1 MFKILDHSASYQL
14 SYSKW
19 SQKLKTITK
28 LEGIANERLRILIE
42 PLLLLLQEAS
52 GSGQVTADYCISLS
66 VAQGFEIFTFG
77 HVAAI
82 WHFDI
87 KYCKY
92 WLYNVNNQQL

>member
-1 MFKILDHSASYQL
+1 MFKILDHPASYQL

-52 GSGQVTADYCISLS
+52 GSGQVTADYCI
-66 VAQGFEIFTFG
+66 
-77 HVAAI
+77 
-82 WHFDI
+82 
-87 KYCKY
+87 
-92 WLYNVNNQQL
+92 